1 MGIIKHLSAALPEK
15 ELTLTTV
22 GENRCDR
29 SFGRFGNSTIGLVE
43 TEDVHN
49 FSRVALL

>member
-15 ELTLTTV
+15 EFTLTTV

-49 FSRVALL
+49 FSRVALV